1 MEMSKQIDLKVI
13 NAKDMDYQT
22 MINEAKW
29 LENLSVKGRSVED
42 IESQVKD
49 FLNLG
54 EGESII
60 AQADEKVK
68 EYNLL
73 KRNLINLNKLTS
85 DLKSANTITEEEE
98 AVLNTL
104 ESKLADKVSN
114 IYKIDNLYV
123 QEEGNE

>member
-1 MEMSKQIDLKVI
+1 MSKQIDLKVI